1 MTASSESNE
10 SETGSDTGFETG
22 SDPPSVGNRDT
33 PRTSPSPEV
42 VKEDVPLTGQVL
54 DLRHRNLESLV
65 VRGAFS
71 ETLERLNVADC
82 GLRKAPESIWDA
94 TSLVVFNVASNYLQ
108 EIPPEV
114 SRLHSFRLRRLRELH
129 VDFNELHDLPAEL
142 SALVQLR
149 VLSASGNR
157 LTALPEGLAR
167 LTALESLRLSAN
179 AIAQLATPPVL
190 QALQALRRLDL
201 RSNGIQGAADFTAL
215 QNLQSL
221 DVSWNRIEELRLPT
235 TNRLRHLDCSRNCLS
250 ELSLPGGRLETLC
263 SSHNRLQNVDIT
275 LPCNVL
281 SYIDLSTNQLV
292 QVPYWV
298 PQARSAQH
306 LDLGHNCLTSVP
318 AGLFSPTLSQLDTVR
333 LNHNNIAS
341 FPESITAQC
350 HIRHLDLQHNC
361 LTALPPNLLRHAYRL
376 QWLNASYNKLSS
388 LARPDQTSFP
398 LRWLLLTRTGL
409 TDEQVW
415 PLVLACPG
423 LKVLQLAYNQLH
435 TVPGRISELESLRDL
450 VLTGNALQQLPDT
463 LPSLPALEALLLNCN
478 RLDTLPNFE
487 HSRSLKVLDV
497 SCNLLSKVT
506 LSSLV
511 SPSLQQLDISCN
523 QALFVDTQEFHVLCS
538 RRNVSVVDTKFSGRL
553 APPFKSNGP
562 GQSCLESPF
571 WTTGFSESLKGP
583 ARLYINQCT
592 QPSGHTEVLAAI
604 LESPQRQLLSTAKA
618 AVAQLVR
625 QERRSAE
632 SSAVFLQSII
642 LSTYRALGSK
652 ACCHQLN
659 ILLCHLAPADV
670 GADGTDGAAYLMT
683 VAQCGGATCL
693 LAHADKQATILFGE
707 SGQSTR
713 CVADDWDAAVQEG
726 FQTHASSSWPSTA
739 RGPPPCELP
748 SPSIRH
754 VTLRP
759 DDRLVVLSTAALGDA
774 LEPEAALAEALDAP
788 NPMAAA
794 KRLNQAVASLVSDGG
809 TCVIAIGLQP
819 AAAAV
824 AAGGPGKSVHF
835 RITTDIDDEQ
845 ADEAEAYKAWEYMLA
860 QNHKM
865 LFNRELETLHRT
877 LAKGKAARHATVA
890 DGATAAAFGT
900 ARLGS
905 KKKRYCYGQAG
916 EPLPSSVD

>member
-94 TSLVVFNVASNYLQ
+94 TSLVVFNVASNFLQ

-114 SRLHSFRLRRLRELH
+114 SRLHRLRELH
-129 VDFNELHDLPAEL
+129 VDFNELHDLPGEL
-142 SALVQLR
+142 SALGQLR
-149 VLSASGNR
+149 VLSACGNR
-157 LTALPEGLAR
+157 LTALPEALAH

-179 AIAQLATPPVL
+179 DIAQLASPPVL

-201 RSNGIQGAADFTAL
+201 RSNGIQGVADFTAL

-235 TNRLRHLDCSRNCLS
+235 TNRLRHLDCSRNCLH
-250 ELSLPGGRLETLC
+250 ELNLPGARLETLC
-263 SSHNRLQNVDIT
+263 SSHNCLQNVDIT

-292 QVPYWV
+292 QVPPWV

-318 AGLFSPTLSQLDTVR
+318 ASLFSPTLSQLDTVR
-333 LNHNNIAS
+333 LNHNSIAS

-376 QWLNASYNKLSS
+376 QWLNASYNELSS
-388 LARPDQTSFP
+388 LARPDQASFP

-415 PLVLACPG
+415 PLVLSCPG

-435 TVPGRISELESLRDL
+435 TVPARISELENLRDL
-450 VLTGNALQQLPDT
+450 VLTGNALQRLPDS
-463 LPSLPALEALLLNCN
+463 LASLPGLEALLLNCN

-487 HSRSLKVLDV
+487 HNRSLKVLDV

-632 SSAVFLQSII
+632 SSAVFLQNII

-670 GADGTDGAAYLMT
+670 SADDTDGAAYLMT

-693 LAHADKQATILFGE
+693 LAHADKQTTILFE
-707 SGQSTR
+707 ASGQSTR
-713 CVADDWDAAVQEG
+713 CVADDWDAAVQAS

-774 LEPEAALAEALDAP
+774 LAPEAALAEALDAP

-809 TCVIAIGLQP
+809 TCVIAIGLQQ
-819 AAAAV
+819 ASAAV

-877 LAKGKAARHATVA
+877 LAKGKAARHATVP
-890 DGATAAAFGT
+890 DGAGAAASGT

-916 EPLPSSVD
+916 EPLPSSVA

>member
-1 MTASSESNE
+1 MNE
-10 SETGSDTGFETG
+10 
-22 SDPPSVGNRDT
+22 PAH
-33 PRTSPSPEV
+33 EV
-42 VKEDVPLTGQVL
+42 KYGPTLFRQLNV
-54 DLRHRNLESLV
+54 SLV
-65 VRGAFS
+65 
-71 ETLERLNVADC
+71 
-82 GLRKAPESIWDA
+82 
-94 TSLVVFNVASNYLQ
+94 
-108 EIPPEV
+108 
-114 SRLHSFRLRRLRELH
+114 RE
-129 VDFNELHDLPAEL
+129 
-142 SALVQLR
+142 
-149 VLSASGNR
+149 
-157 LTALPEGLAR
+157 
-167 LTALESLRLSAN
+167 
-179 AIAQLATPPVL
+179 
-190 QALQALRRLDL
+190 ALQALRRLDL

-263 SSHNRLQNVDIT
+263 SSHNPSVNVDIT

-361 LTALPPNLLRHAYRL
+361 LTVLPPNLLRHAYRL

-435 TVPGRISELESLRDL
+435 TVPWQAFRRISELESLRDL

-538 RRNVSVVDTKFSGRL
+538 RRNVSV
-553 APPFKSNGP
+553 
-562 GQSCLESPF
+562 
-571 WTTGFSESLKGP
+571 ESLKGP

-693 LAHADKQATILFGE
+693 LAHADKQATDTLWGE
-707 SGQSTR
+707 RPKHALRRRRLGCGSSGKYALEARWPGPWHPCNRES
-713 CVADDWDAAVQEG
+713 
-726 FQTHASSSWPSTA
+726 HAST
-739 RGPPPCELP
+739 
-748 SPSIRH
+748 
-754 VTLRP
+754 
-759 DDRLVVLSTAALGDA
+759 D
-774 LEPEAALAEALDAP
+774 
-788 NPMAAA
+788 
-794 KRLNQAVASLVSDGG
+794 
-809 TCVIAIGLQP
+809 
-819 AAAAV
+819 
-824 AAGGPGKSVHF
+824 F
-835 RITTDIDDEQ
+835 R
-845 ADEAEAYKAWEYMLA
+845 
-860 QNHKM
+860 
-865 LFNRELETLHRT
+865 
-877 LAKGKAARHATVA
+877 
-890 DGATAAAFGT
+890 
-900 ARLGS
+900 
-905 KKKRYCYGQAG
+905 
-916 EPLPSSVD
+916 

>member
-42 VKEDVPLTGQVL
+42 VKEDVALTGQVL

-114 SRLHSFRLRRLRELH
+114 SRLHRLRELH
-129 VDFNELHDLPAEL
+129 VDFNELHDLPGEL
-142 SALVQLR
+142 SALGQLR
-149 VLSASGNR
+149 VLSASGNQ
-157 LTALPEGLAR
+157 LTALPEALGR

-179 AIAQLATPPVL
+179 NIAQLATPPVL

-201 RSNGIQGAADFTAL
+201 RSNGIQGVADFTTL

-235 TNRLRHLDCSRNCLS
+235 TNRLRHLDCSRNCLT

-318 AGLFSPTLSQLDTVR
+318 ASLFSPTLSQLDTVR
-333 LNHNNIAS
+333 LNHNSIAN

-388 LARPDQTSFP
+388 LARPDQASFP

-450 VLTGNALQQLPDT
+450 VLTGNALQRLPDS
-463 LPSLPALEALLLNCN
+463 LASLPGLEALLLNCN

-670 GADGTDGAAYLMT
+670 SADDTEGAAYLMT

-693 LAHADKQATILFGE
+693 LAHADKKATILFE
-707 SGQSTR
+707 ASGQSTR

-774 LEPEAALAEALDAP
+774 LAPEAALAEALDAP

-890 DGATAAAFGT
+890 EVTGAAAFGT

-916 EPLPSSVD
+916 EPLPSSVA

>member
-94 TSLVVFNVASNYLQ
+94 TSLVVFNVASNFLQ

-114 SRLHSFRLRRLRELH
+114 SRLHRLRELH
-129 VDFNELHDLPAEL
+129 VDFNELHDLPGEL

-149 VLSASGNR
+149 MLSASGNR
-157 LTALPEGLAR
+157 LTALPEALAR

-201 RSNGIQGAADFTAL
+201 RSNGIQGVADFTAL
-215 QNLQSL
+215 QVGTTPSAREYRRLAASL
-221 DVSWNRIEELRLPT
+221 LFDFSFHSVT
-235 TNRLRHLDCSRNCLS
+235 
-250 ELSLPGGRLETLC
+250 
-263 SSHNRLQNVDIT
+263 SSK
-275 LPCNVL
+275 
-281 SYIDLSTNQLV
+281 NQLV

-318 AGLFSPTLSQLDTVR
+318 ASLFSPTLSQLDTVR
-333 LNHNNIAS
+333 LNHNSIAS

-435 TVPGRISELESLRDL
+435 TVPGRISELDSLRDL
-450 VLTGNALQQLPDT
+450 VLTGNALQRLPDS
-463 LPSLPALEALLLNCN
+463 LASLPGLEALLLNCN

-562 GQSCLESPF
+562 AQSCLESPF

-670 GADGTDGAAYLMT
+670 SADDTDGAAYLMT

-693 LAHADKQATILFGE
+693 LAHADKQATILFEE

-713 CVADDWDAAVQEG
+713 CVADDWDAAEG

-890 DGATAAAFGT
+890 DGAAAAAFGT

-916 EPLPSSVD
+916 EPLPSSVA

>member
-1 MTASSESNE
+1 MN
-10 SETGSDTGFETG
+10 
-22 SDPPSVGNRDT
+22 PPT
-33 PRTSPSPEV
+33 
-42 VKEDVPLTGQVL
+42 
-54 DLRHRNLESLV
+54 
-65 VRGAFS
+65 
-71 ETLERLNVADC
+71 
-82 GLRKAPESIWDA
+82 
-94 TSLVVFNVASNYLQ
+94 
-108 EIPPEV
+108 
-114 SRLHSFRLRRLRELH
+114 RLRELH

-318 AGLFSPTLSQLDTVR
+318 AGHRRAIWRRDACYHAHARPMVSVGLSHRSNRRARSQNENYSLFSPTLSQLDTVR

-435 TVPGRISELESLRDL
+435 TVPGSTLNSKRSLLKKAFRRISELESLRDL

-713 CVADDWDAAVQEG
+713 CVADDWDAAVQARSLVLFTQEG